1 MKLLVGYLAT
11 SGGADAVALAVR
23 LARTLGAEVDIC
35 MVLPPTRAQPD
46 AAFSAGYQDV
56 LAEQAKQWL
65 AEALAL
71 VPDGVRTTT
80 HLMFDDAVAERL
92 AAEAVRL
99 EADAIVVGGAGGGL
113 AGGYSLGSV
122 VNDLLHS

>member
-46 AAFSAGYQDV
+46 LAFSAGYQDV

-71 VPDGVRTTT
+71 VPDDVRTDT
-80 HLMFDDAVAERL
+80 HQKVAALGQDQAPQRIASEARI
-92 AAEAVRL
+92 AAK
-99 EADAIVVGGAGGGL
+99 
-113 AGGYSLGSV
+113 
-122 VNDLLHS
+122 